1 MTGPDEAEQAE
12 HGLAEG
18 RLAEGEPGED
28 GQAVRAA
35 DEGTEVRQATD
46 EARHRHADLADQIT
60 EHNYRYHVLDSPVV
74 SDAEYDTLIREL
86 RQLEEDYP
94 GLRTPDS
101 PTQKVGDAVA
111 AGFAP
116 VRHLERLFS
125 LDNAFSED
133 DLNSWYARAERLGGT
148 GPFLCELKIDG
159 LAVDLV
165 YRNGK
170 LSRAATRGDGVT
182 GEDVTANV
190 RTIAAAPA
198 RLSGSGWPAT
208 LEVRGEVFLP
218 VQGFRELN
226 ERQAAA
232 GKPPYVNPRNTAAGS
247 LRQKDP
253 AVTATRPLGLILH
266 GVGRIEG
273 EATGRP
279 DSQSGWYDRL
289 REWGLPVSELYRVV
303 SDFAGV
309 RDYIGYY
316 AEHRH
321 DPPYEID
328 GVVVKLDP
336 TDVQERLGFTSRA
349 PRWAIAFKY
358 PPEEVTTRL
367 LDIRVNVGRTGRVTP
382 FAVMTPVKVS
392 GSTVERATL
401 HNQDEVAR
409 KGVLIGDMVVLRK
422 AGDVIPEVVGPV
434 LDLRTGDE
442 REFVFPDACPSCGTT
457 LAREA
462 TEVDWRCP
470 NTRSCPAQL
479 RERLFHVASRGAF
492 DIEVLGYEAG
502 SALLEAGLVSD
513 EGDLFWLTAGNLAS
527 SPFFVTIGGELT
539 ANATSLLRNLDEA
552 RTRPLWRVLVALSIR
567 HVGPTA
573 ARALAAAFGSIDA
586 IASAP
591 AGTLMLVDEVGPT
604 IAASIVDWFAV
615 DWHQAIV
622 AKWRDAG
629 VQLADPGF
637 TGFKLGEPGQGGPL
651 SGITVVLTGSLAGY
665 TREEAAEAIQSLGGK
680 VSGSVS
686 KKTGFVVAGESPGSK
701 LDKAAGLGVPVLD
714 EAGLG
719 VLLSDGPEAAAQAAV
734 PAEPGPA

>member
-1 MTGPDEAEQAE
+1 VT
-12 HGLAEG
+12 
-18 RLAEGEPGED
+18 
-28 GQAVRAA
+28 AA
-35 DEGTEVRQATD
+35 DPQDSDLGELAGDETPAPDVPQASD
-46 EARHRHADLADQIT
+46 EARHRHADLADQVA

-74 SDAEYDTLIREL
+74 SDAEYDSLMRQLREL
-86 RQLEEDYP
+86 EDEYP
-94 GLRTPDS
+94 DLRTPDS
-101 PTQKVGDAVA
+101 PTQRVGGPVA

-116 VRHLERLFS
+116 VRHLVRLFS
-125 LDNAFSED
+125 LDNAFSAEELD
-133 DLNSWYARAERLGGT
+133 SWYSRAERLGGT

-165 YRNGK
+165 YTGGR

-190 RTIAAAPA
+190 RTIASAPA

-208 LEVRGEVFLP
+208 LEVRGEVYLP
-218 VQGFRELN
+218 VAAFHELN

-232 GKPPYVNPRNTAAGS
+232 GKPPFVNPRNTAAGS

-253 AVTATRPLGLILH
+253 AVTASRPLGLILH
-266 GVGRIEG
+266 GVGAIEG
-273 EATGRP
+273 ETSARP
-279 DSQSGWYDRL
+279 DSQSGWYQRL
-289 REWGLPVSELYRVV
+289 REWGLPVSELYKVV
-303 SDFAGV
+303 DDITGV
-309 RDYIGYY
+309 REFIAHY

-336 TDVQERLGFTSRA
+336 IAVQEALGFTSRA
-349 PRWAIAFKY
+349 PRWAIAYKY

-367 LDIRVNVGRTGRVTP
+367 LDIQVNVGRTGRVTP

-401 HNQDEVAR
+401 HNEDEVAR

-434 LDLRTGDE
+434 TELRTGEE
-442 REFVFPDACPSCGTT
+442 RAFAFPSVCPSCGTT
-457 LAREA
+457 LAREPQ
-462 TEVDWRCP
+462 EVDWRCP

-479 RERLFHVASRGAF
+479 RERLFHLAGRGAF
-492 DIEVLGYEAG
+492 DIEVLGYEAAA
-502 SALLEAGLVSD
+502 ALLASGLVTD
-513 EGDLFWLTAGNLAS
+513 EGELFSLDAERLAQV
-527 SPFFVTIGGELT
+527 PFFVTIGGELT

-552 RTRPLWRVLVALSIR
+552 RRRPLWRVLVALSIR

-573 ARALAAAFGSIDA
+573 ARALAAAFGSLDE

-591 AGTLMLVDEVGPT
+591 AETLMLVDEVGPT
-604 IAASIVDWFAV
+604 IAGSIIDWFGV

-622 AKWRDAG
+622 TKWREAG

-637 TGFKLGEPGQGGPL
+637 SGPL
-651 SGITVVLTGSLAGY
+651 PGADGALAGPSGPLAGVTVVLTGTLAEF
-665 TREEAAEAIQSLGGK
+665 TRDEAAEAITSRGGK

-686 KKTGFVVAGESPGSK
+686 KKTSFVVAGDNPGSK
-701 LDKAAGLGVPVLD
+701 LDKAASLGVPVLD
-714 EAGLG
+714 DGGLRA
-719 VLLSDGPEAAAQAAV
+719 LLSEGPEAAAVAARQ
-734 PAEPGPA
+734 PD

>member
-1 MTGPDEAEQAE
+1 MSQA
-12 HGLAEG
+12 
-18 RLAEGEPGED
+18 D
-28 GQAVRAA
+28 DQ
-35 DEGTEVRQATD
+35 
-46 EARHRHADLADQIT
+46 ARHRHADLAEQVA
-60 EHNYRYHVLDSPVV
+60 EHNHRYHVLDSPVI
-74 SDAEYDTLIREL
+74 SDAEFDALLREL
-86 RQLEEDYP
+86 RQLEEEYP
-94 GLRTPDS
+94 DLRTPDS
-101 PTQKVGDAVA
+101 PTQQVGDGVA

-116 VRHLERLFS
+116 VRHLVRLFS
-125 LDNAFSED
+125 LDNAFSAAELD
-133 DLNSWYARAERLGGT
+133 SWFARAERLGGT

-165 YRNGK
+165 YRDGA
-170 LSRAATRGDGVT
+170 LARAATRGDGVT

-218 VQGFRELN
+218 VTAFHELN
-226 ERQAAA
+226 ERQAQA
-232 GKPPYVNPRNTAAGS
+232 GKPPFVNPRNTAAGS

-253 AVTATRPLGLILH
+253 AVTASRPLGLILH
-266 GVGRIEG
+266 GVGAIEG
-273 EATGRP
+273 EKTARP

-289 REWGLPVSELYRVV
+289 REWGLPVSELYQVV
-303 SDFAGV
+303 DGIDGV
-309 RDYIGYY
+309 REYIGHYE
-316 AEHRH
+316 EHRH

-328 GVVVKLDP
+328 GVVVKLDQIP
-336 TDVQERLGFTSRA
+336 VQEALGFTSRA

-401 HNQDEVAR
+401 HNEDEIAR

-434 LDLRTGDE
+434 LDLRSGDE
-442 REFVFPDACPSCGTT
+442 RAFVFPDTCPSCGTP

-479 RERLFHVASRGAF
+479 RERLFHLAGRGAF
-492 DIEVLGYEAG
+492 DIEVLGYEAA
-502 SALLEAGLVSD
+502 SALLDAGLVTD
-513 EGDLFWLTAGNLAS
+513 EGDLFSLTADKVKQ
-527 SPFFVTIGGELT
+527 SPFFVTIGGDLT

-552 RTRPLWRVLVALSIR
+552 RNRPLWRVLVALSIR

-573 ARALAAAFGSIDA
+573 ARALAAAFGSVDA

-591 AGTLMLVDEVGPT
+591 AETLMLVDEVGPT
-604 IAASIVDWFAV
+604 IAGSIIDWFSV

-629 VQLADPGF
+629 VKLADPEFAGF
-637 TGFKLGEPGQGGPL
+637 TLGDGQPGGPL
-651 SGITVVLTGSLAGY
+651 AGVTVVLTGSLEGY
-665 TREEAAEAIQSLGGK
+665 TRDEAAEAIEASGGK

-686 KKTGFVVAGESPGSK
+686 KKTSFVVAGESPGSK
-701 LDKAAGLGVPVLD
+701 LDKAASLGVPVLD
-714 EAGLG
+714 EAGLA
-719 VLLSDGPEAAAQAAV
+719 VLLADGPAAAAEAAAAEAASS
-734 PAEPGPA
+734 G

>member
-1 MTGPDEAEQAE
+1 MTEADEVE
-12 HGLAEG
+12 LAEVG
-18 RLAEGEPGED
+18 AEASVSAGAGAEIS
-28 GQAVRAA
+28 QA
-35 DEGTEVRQATD
+35 DDQ
-46 EARHRHADLADQIT
+46 ARHRHADLAEQVA
-60 EHNYRYHVLDSPVV
+60 EHNHRYHVLDSPVI
-74 SDAEYDTLIREL
+74 SDAEFDALLREL
-86 RQLEEDYP
+86 RQLEEEYP
-94 GLRTPDS
+94 DLRTPDS
-101 PTQKVGDAVA
+101 PTQQVGDGVA

-116 VRHLERLFS
+116 VRHLVRLFS
-125 LDNAFSED
+125 LDNAFSAAELD
-133 DLNSWYARAERLGGT
+133 SWFGRAERLGGT

-165 YRNGK
+165 YRDGA
-170 LSRAATRGDGVT
+170 LARAATRGDGVT

-218 VQGFRELN
+218 VTAFHELN
-226 ERQAAA
+226 ERQAQA
-232 GKPPYVNPRNTAAGS
+232 GKPPFVNPRNTAAGS

-253 AVTATRPLGLILH
+253 AVTASRPLGLILH
-266 GVGRIEG
+266 GVGAIEG
-273 EATGRP
+273 EKTARP

-289 REWGLPVSELYRVV
+289 REWGLPVSELYQVV
-303 SDFAGV
+303 DGIDGV
-309 RDYIGYY
+309 REYIGHYE
-316 AEHRH
+316 EHRH

-328 GVVVKLDP
+328 GVVVKLDQIP
-336 TDVQERLGFTSRA
+336 VQEALGFTSRA

-367 LDIRVNVGRTGRVTP
+367 LEIRVNVGRTGRVTP

-401 HNQDEVAR
+401 HNEDEIAR

-434 LDLRTGDE
+434 LDLRSGDE
-442 REFVFPDACPSCGTT
+442 RAFVFPDTCPSCGTP

-479 RERLFHVASRGAF
+479 RERLFHLAGRGAF
-492 DIEVLGYEAG
+492 DIEVLGYEAA
-502 SALLEAGLVSD
+502 SALLDAGLVTD
-513 EGDLFWLTAGNLAS
+513 EGDLFSLTADKLKL
-527 SPFFVTIGGELT
+527 SPFFVTIGGDLT

-552 RTRPLWRVLVALSIR
+552 RNRPLWRVLVALSIR

-573 ARALAAAFGSIDA
+573 ARALAAAFGSVDA

-591 AGTLMLVDEVGPT
+591 AETLMLVDEVGPT
-604 IAASIVDWFAV
+604 IAGSIIDWFSV

-629 VQLADPGF
+629 VKLADPEFAGF
-637 TGFKLGEPGQGGPL
+637 TLGDGQPGGPL
-651 SGITVVLTGSLAGY
+651 AGVTVVLTGSLEGY
-665 TREEAAEAIQSLGGK
+665 TRDEAAEAIEASGGK

-686 KKTGFVVAGESPGSK
+686 KKTSFVVAGESPGSK
-701 LDKAAGLGVPVLD
+701 LDKAASLGVPVLD
-714 EAGLG
+714 EAGLA
-719 VLLSDGPEAAAQAAV
+719 VLLADGPAAAAEAAAAEAASS
-734 PAEPGPA
+734 G